1 MRKIVIRNIYEIL
14 LLRYRRTNNIYYEIL
29 FFFVLSLV
37 FSLGCRISMQPKEP
51 ESYINEIGNKIIYF
65 PGSLISG
72 SVPIDI
78 NSISVAESLDIKV
91 KMTALEKMQANSL
104 DPIESHTKMILVAPS
119 ENSIVPITQLGRG
132 SRIGYIQDA
141 DKFINNIAANND
153 EKNIKF
159 RQFQG
164 ILVHGVTTSFEF
176 FESKTINS
184 EQPEGFGFWIYLDA
198 QAKKETGSDILQ
210 GIAVVTNGKLKRKI
224 NIEQESGHNEDKQI
238 TESLENE
245 QWGKITETVLL
256 GDFSIEVNKPIG
268 MIIPSPFNV
277 GKAKAF
283 AVTIEVNPPP
293 DEGTSNASMYAI
305 SFKELIETLKNN
317 EVQSKLSRINQS
329 GTAFLGIDESI
340 QVLRFPTN
348 RRGVLLYLSQKTE
361 SSLVEDI
368 ALSGSQIVL
377 ESLSDTIIQE
387 YSSGLYKDIQALGWM
402 LERCAYKV
410 LVEMLSSDKT
420 VPELESVLVHHTGEV
435 GRHISSLEELVAA
448 SSGREDLHSRLIK
461 ENLIYL
467 EDMSPASRTRAFEW
481 LAAIDKAPDGYNPL
495 ASLKERRDVLDRFE
509 NDSNNN

>member
-1 MRKIVIRNIYEIL
+1 MRKIEIKSIYEII
-14 LLRYRRTNNIYYEIL
+14 LLRYRRTNKIYNNILL
-29 FFFVLSLV
+29 FLALSSI
-37 FSLGCRISMQPKEP
+37 FLGCTMNRQPKDT
-51 ESYINEIGNKIIYF
+51 ESYIDEIGNKIIYSA
-65 PGSLISG
+65 GSLVSG
-72 SVPIDI
+72 SFAVDI
-78 NSISVAESLDIKV
+78 NSISIEESLGITVKV
-91 KMTALEKMQANSL
+91 TALEQMPVNSL

-153 EKNIKF
+153 ENNIKF

-164 ILVHGVTTSFEF
+164 ILVNGVTTSFNF
-176 FESKTINS
+176 FESKNINS
-184 EQPEGFGFWIYLDA
+184 ERPEGFGFWIYLDT
-198 QAKKETGSDILQ
+198 QSKKETEADILQ
-210 GIAVVTNGKLKRKI
+210 GIALVTNGKLKRKI
-224 NIEQESGHNEDKQI
+224 NIEQEGGQNEEKQI
-238 TESLENE
+238 TEPLENE
-245 QWGKITETVLL
+245 QLGKITETVLL
-256 GDFSIEVNKPIG
+256 GDFSIEVNKPVG

-305 SFKELIETLKNN
+305 SFKELIETLEKN

-329 GTAFLGIDESI
+329 DTAFLGIDESI

-420 VPELESVLVHHTGEV
+420 APELESVLVRHTGEV

-481 LAAIDKAPDGYNPL
+481 LAVIDKAPDGYNPL